1 MTKIDESI
9 FKAYDIRGIYP
20 SQLDESLAYKI
31 GRGYATFIL
40 KENSKAKEIVVG
52 SDMRIS
58 SPSLKKELMKG
69 LVDSGLDVIDIGL
82 VSTPTLYFA
91 VGFYGYDGGIQVSAS
106 HNPKEYN
113 GFKLVKEKAL
123 PISKDTGIFEIRDI
137 ILKGN
142 FGKFSSESSAE
153 RLRRGGKAEN
163 KGEVIKKE
171 NVLGDLA
178 VEQFSDL
185 DISGIKKFK
194 IVIDAAN
201 SMGAL
206 DMEEFFKKVP
216 ADLIK
221 INFKLDG
228 NFPSHEADPLKEEN
242 LELLK
247 QKVIETGADFG
258 FSPDGDGD
266 RYFFV
271 DEKGNSLRQE
281 ILRGIMAQI
290 ELADHQGETVCYDI
304 RPGRITRDMIEEK
317 GGKSIVTPVG
327 HSLIKEIMIKNDAI
341 FGGES
346 SGHYFYKKSYGTFEM
361 PFVLV
366 AKFLKFLSEKNMPFS
381 EVVKPYQKYF
391 HSGEINFRVKSV
403 VEKLKEIEE
412 EYSDGEMNKL
422 DGVTVEFPDWWFNVR
437 GSNTEPVIRLNLEA
451 KTKEIME
458 EKSKEVSDFIKG

>member
-1 MTKIDESI
+1 MNKIDESI

-20 SQLDESLAYKI
+20 TQLNEELAYNL

-40 KENSKAKEIVVG
+40 RDNPKAKNIVIG
-52 SDMRIS
+52 SDMRLS
-58 SPSLKKELMKG
+58 SPTLKKELIRG
-69 LVDSGLDVIDIGL
+69 LIESGLNVIDIGL
-82 VSTPTLYFA
+82 VSTPTFYFA
-91 VGFYGYDGGIQVSAS
+91 VGFYKYDGGIQVSAS

-113 GFKLVKEKAL
+113 GFKMVKNNSL
-123 PISKDTGIFEIRDI
+123 PISKDTGIMDIKNI
-137 ILKGN
+137 ILENG
-142 FGKFSSESSAE
+142 FIES
-153 RLRRGGKAEN
+153 KN
-163 KGEVIKKE
+163 IGEIIRKE
-171 NVLGDLA
+171 NILDDLNK
-178 VEQFSDL
+178 EQLFSF
-185 DISGIKKFK
+185 DISKIKKFK

-221 INFKLDG
+221 INFELDG

-247 QKVIETGADFG
+247 RKVVENRADFG
-258 FSPDGDGD
+258 IAPDGDGD

-290 ELADHQGETVCYDI
+290 ELAENPGATVAYDI
-304 RPGRITRDMIEEK
+304 RPGRITKDMIEEM

-327 HSLIKEIMIKNDAI
+327 HSLIKEIMIKNNAI

-361 PFVLV
+361 PFILVL
-366 AKFLKFLSEKNMPFS
+366 KFLKFLSEKNVSFS
-381 EVVKPYQKYF
+381 EAVSKYKKYY
-391 HSGEINFRVKSV
+391 HSGEINFKVNDVQQKIDQI
-403 VEKLKEIEE
+403 EK
-412 EYSDGEMNKL
+412 EYSEGKVIKIDGL
-422 DGVTVEFPDWWFNVR
+422 TVEFPDWWFNLR
-437 GSNTEPVIRLNLEA
+437 GSNTEPVLRLNLEA
-451 KTKEIME
+451 DSEKLMKEKIQ
-458 EKSKEVSDFIKG
+458 EVSKIIKI

>member
-20 SQLDESLAYKI
+20 SQLDEKTAYEI

-40 KENSKAKEIVVG
+40 KENPKAEDIVVG

-58 SPSLKKELMKG
+58 SPSLKKELIRG
-69 LVDSGLDVIDIGL
+69 IIDSGLSVIDIGL
-82 VSTPTLYFA
+82 VSTPTFYFA

-113 GFKLVKEKAL
+113 GFKMVKEKSL
-123 PISKDTGIFEIRDI
+123 PISKDTGIIEIKNI
-137 ILKGN
+137 ILDGS
-142 FGKFSSESSAE
+142 FVESE
-153 RLRRGGKAEN
+153 K
-163 KGEVIKKE
+163 KGEVVEKE
-171 NVLGDLA
+171 NVLDDLA
-178 VEQFSDL
+178 VDQFSDL

-206 DMEEFFKKVP
+206 DMEEFFGKVP
-216 ADLIK
+216 VELVK
-221 INFKLDG
+221 VNFELDG
-228 NFPSHEADPLKEEN
+228 TFPSHEADPLKEEN

-258 FSPDGDGD
+258 ISPDGDGD

-290 ELADHQGETVCYDI
+290 ELADNQGATVCYDI
-304 RPGRITRDMIEEK
+304 RPGRITKDMIDEM

-346 SGHYFYKKSYGTFEM
+346 SGHYFYRKSYGTFEM

-366 AKFLKFLSEKNMPFS
+366 AKFLKFLSEKSAPFS
-381 EVVKPYQKYF
+381 EIVAPYKKYF
-391 HSGEINFRVKSV
+391 HSGEINFKVDSV
-403 VEKLKEIEE
+403 QEKMDEIEKI
-412 EYSDGEMNKL
+412 YNDGKIIKL
-422 DGVTVEFPDWWFNVR
+422 DGVTVEYSDWWFNLR

-458 EKSKEVSDFIKG
+458 EKIKEVSDALQ